1 MGPRGHKELGTTE
14 HSCTRS
20 MSEEI
25 RTSGDVP
32 GSAFSQEYGPQILV
46 LGLLGEFP
54 VWLKPLGCFATK

>member
-1 MGPRGHKELGTTE
+1 MGPRGHKELDTTE

-20 MSEEI
+20 MSEKI
-25 RTSGDVP
+25 RASGDVP
-32 GSAFSQEYGPQILV
+32 GNAFSREYGPQILV